1 MQEGDRGRDI
11 RHKLARMADV
21 PSRGG
26 IPTGFSCLD
35 AALGVGGWPRG
46 EIVELFGP
54 SSVGKTSLL
63 LQSVASVQAR
73 GFTAAWIDADH
84 SFDGAYA
91 AGLGVIL
98 ERMPVAQPQSAEEAL
113 EMTSRLAGSGAVDL
127 IAIDSAAALVPELE
141 LATGIGE
148 AGVTLSTR
156 VLGSG
161 LRRLSA
167 AAKRS
172 ESCVIFL
179 NQIRSRRDAAG
190 HQVETSAGGSPLKLY
205 SAVRISLAATG
216 RRVRLRVLKNRVAGA
231 FREGE
236 LRWVPGEGFTEAP

>member
-11 RHKLARMADV
+11 RNRLARMSDV

-35 AALGVGGWPRG
+35 AALGIGGWPRG

-63 LQSVASVQAR
+63 LQSVARVQER
-73 GFTAAWIDADH
+73 GFTAAWIDADR

-91 AGLGVIL
+91 AGLGVVL

-113 EMTSRLAGSGAVDL
+113 EIALRLAASGAVDL

-141 LATGIGE
+141 LAAGIGE
-148 AGVTLSTR
+148 AAVSLPTR
-156 VLGSG
+156 VLGTG

-167 AAKRS
+167 AVRRS
-172 ESCVIFL
+172 EACVIFL
-179 NQIRSRRDAAG
+179 NQIRSRRDANG
-190 HQVETSAGGSPLKLY
+190 QQVETSAGGSPLKLY
-205 SAVRISLAATG
+205 SAVRIALGATG

-236 LRWVPGEGFTEAP
+236 LRWVPGAGFTEAP